1 MTEPSDTCDSPDM
14 SAPERQRLVE
24 EHAPMVRQIAHGML
38 KELPHSVREDD
49 LVQDGLLGLLDAILR
64 ANKAMTAQQFRSF
77 AAQRIRGAVLD
88 GLRAADWGSRRV
100 RRAMRNIEI
109 TTQQLGH
116 QLGRAPSE
124 SEVAAAL
131 GIPLASYQHTLQQ
144 AHGYFLISLD
154 DLDGWEENSNY
165 LDQCVSSNADPL
177 VVLQRADFQKAL
189 AAALAA
195 LPAQEKE
202 VVSLY
207 YETERTMRQIGE
219 TLALSE
225 GRVSQIHAQA
235 IARLRAAV
243 LGGAE
248 KLPLLAPRRKPR
260 EPATA

>member
-131 GIPLASYQHTLQQ
+131 GIPLASYQHTLQPVSYT
-144 AHGYFLISLD
+144 HL
-154 DLDGWEENSNY
+154 EEY
-165 LDQCVSSNADPL
+165 KRQMPW
-177 VVLQRADFQKAL
+177 RARKAGPSPE
-189 AAALAA
+189 ANWRSGM
-195 LPAQEKE
+195 PVGK
-202 VVSLY
+202 
-207 YETERTMRQIGE
+207 TCIGVF
-219 TLALSE
+219 T
-225 GRVSQIHAQA
+225 
-235 IARLRAAV
+235 
-243 LGGAE
+243 
-248 KLPLLAPRRKPR
+248 P
-260 EPATA
+260 